1 MALQP
6 TITPYLRNLNV
17 AKNVRTFAAAAAA
30 KEAKSSGSSSGDYLK
45 PREAVKSSKVG
56 GVAVASIETNKP
68 ISKLAVFVRY
78 FDLLQCTIIVL

>member
-30 KEAKSSGSSSGDYLK
+30 KEAKSSGTSGDYLK
-45 PREAVKSSKVG
+45 PREGVKSSKVG
-56 GVAVASIETNKP
+56 GIAVASIETNKP
-68 ISKLAVFVRY
+68 ISKLAVFVR
-78 FDLLQCTIIVL
+78 